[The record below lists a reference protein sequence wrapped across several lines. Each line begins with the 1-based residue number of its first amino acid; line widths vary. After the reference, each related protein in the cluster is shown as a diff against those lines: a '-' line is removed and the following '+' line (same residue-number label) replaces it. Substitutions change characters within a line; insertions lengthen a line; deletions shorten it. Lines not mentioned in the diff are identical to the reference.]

1 VSSANSPLF
10 PIERVRLDGGRACL
24 DFVNTIHDRFAPEP
38 VDYLATPQQYLEWCS
53 RAALLSRQEADRIAV
68 PTAVLGEVRIF
79 REHLYALFRARIDGI
94 AVPANALREC
104 DRWLH
109 QAWADLS
116 IDPASTAGV
125 SWSAAAFD
133 ARLPLKRIAL
143 SALEVLREA
152 QPHRLKRCA
161 SPDSCGW
168 LFYDESKGGQRRW
181 CAMETCGTIEKMRRY
196 RRSESAG
203 MVRQR

>member
-1 VSSANSPLF
+1 VSAVNLPLF
-10 PIERVRLDGGRACL
+10 PVERVRLDGGRPCL
-24 DFVNTIHDRFAPEP
+24 DFVNTIHDRFAAEP
-38 VDYLATPQQYLEWCS
+38 LDYLATPPQFLEWCS
-53 RAALLSRQEADRIAV
+53 RAGLLSRQDADRIAV
-68 PTAVLGEVRIF
+68 PAAVLGEVRIF
-79 REHLYALFRARIDGI
+79 REHLHALLTARIDGI

-116 IDPASTAGV
+116 IDPASPEGV
-125 SWSAAAFD
+125 SWSAAAYD

-143 SALEVLREA
+143 SALEVLRAA

-168 LFYDESKGGQRRW
+168 LFYDDSKGGQRRW
-181 CAMETCGTIEKMRRY
+181 CAMETCGTIYKMRRY
-196 RRSESAG
+196 RRSESAEV
-203 MVRQR
+203 VRHR